1 VQRIAVT
8 NEGITVISVTE
19 PVVSMYGKE
28 MRPGTTSVYVL
39 PWDEISN
46 VSLSATEFPPDGT
59 RWVVLTVDLTWGEY
73 FEVHEDAEGFTDTLH
88 ELCHLS
94 GLSAPDTATLTMT
107 GQVIWARP
115 EPA

>member
-8 NEGITVISVTE
+8 DEGITVTSVTE

-28 MRPGTTSVYVL
+28 MRPGATSVWVL
-39 PWDEISN
+39 PWDEISS
-46 VSLSATEFPPDGT
+46 VSLSATEFPPDGE
-59 RWVVLTVDLTWGEY
+59 RWVALTVDLTWGEY
-73 FEVHEDAEGFTDTLH
+73 VEVHEDAEGFTDTLH
-88 ELCHLS
+88 ELCRLS
-94 GLSAPDTATLTMT
+94 GLSGPDTATLTVT